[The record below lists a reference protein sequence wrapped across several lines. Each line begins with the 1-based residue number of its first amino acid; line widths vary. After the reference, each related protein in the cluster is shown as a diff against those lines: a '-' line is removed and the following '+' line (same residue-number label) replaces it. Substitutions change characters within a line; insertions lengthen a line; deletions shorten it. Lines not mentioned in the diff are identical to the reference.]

1 MNNEESVILFCSF
14 HDISSSGE
22 CQVILQ
28 IIKRKYHFIWS
39 YILFAQLDAAPAT
52 EKETVKAL
60 VDSMV
65 AAFYEQ
71 TTDTDV
77 DQLSDEQ
84 RDQFCDQFKTFLD
97 SSEYSKIAEEVLSE
111 FANATRFENGHDF
124 IDFIQKVFFR
134 LQCFKDTKVKREA
147 TIPSKAA
154 EKKPL
159 ISFSLILCLFI
170 ICFQ

>member
-1 MNNEESVILFCSF
+1 M
-14 HDISSSGE
+14 
-22 CQVILQ
+22 
-28 IIKRKYHFIWS
+28 
-39 YILFAQLDAAPAT
+39 DAAPAT
-52 EKETVKAL
+52 EKETVRAL

-77 DQLSDEQ
+77 DHLSDEQ

-134 LQCFKDTKVKREA
+134 LQCFKDTKVKRKL
-147 TIPSKAA
+147 PFHQKLQ
-154 EKKPL
+154 KK
-159 ISFSLILCLFI
+159 SL
-170 ICFQ
+170 